1 MLEFI
6 KLQEET
12 PAQVFS
18 SEICEI
24 IKNIYF
30 EKRLRTT
37 ICGSFIA
44 LNSTPITSSHFL
56 KF

>member
-44 LNSTPITSSHFL
+44 LNSTPITSSHFF